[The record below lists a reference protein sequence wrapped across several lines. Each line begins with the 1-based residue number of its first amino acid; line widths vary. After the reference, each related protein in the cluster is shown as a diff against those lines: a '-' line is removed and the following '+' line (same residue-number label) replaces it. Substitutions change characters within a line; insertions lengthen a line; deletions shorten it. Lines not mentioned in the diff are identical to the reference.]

1 MNESLGN
8 ISNINLAF
16 LGISLT
22 LFTVIYSFILNY
34 RETLKEKTH
43 ERSSGNVSPSLKQKI
58 SFLKKNIKTFKSVN
72 FHLKIIIYFSFS
84 QFLIPILIIEFV
96 NSNYYKEIL
105 EIILKICFYLEMI
118 YMIILLFRIMRFYEK
133 QTK

>member
-8 ISNINLAF
+8 ISNTNLAF

-34 RETLKEKTH
+34 RETLKEKTL
-43 ERSSGNVSPSLKQKI
+43 ERSFGNNSPSLKQKI
-58 SFLKKNIKTFKSVN
+58 SFLKRNIKTFKNVN
-72 FHLKIIIYFSFS
+72 FHLKIIIYFSFI
-84 QFLIPILIIEFV
+84 QFLIPILIMEFV
-96 NSNYYKEIL
+96 DCKYYIEIF
-105 EIILKICFYLEMI
+105 EKILKVCFYLEMV
-118 YMIILLFRIMRFYEK
+118 YMIILLIRIMKFYEK

>member
-1 MNESLGN
+1 MNENLGN

-34 RETLKEKTH
+34 RESLKEKTLD
-43 ERSSGNVSPSLKQKI
+43 RSLGNNSPSLKQKI
-58 SFLKKNIKTFKSVN
+58 SFLKRNIKTFKNVN

-84 QFLIPILIIEFV
+84 QFLIPIIIMEFIDCE
-96 NSNYYKEIL
+96 YYKEIF
-105 EIILKICFYLEMI
+105 EKILKVCFYLEMV
-118 YMIILLFRIMRFYEK
+118 YMTILLIRIMRFYEK

>member
-34 RETLKEKTH
+34 RETLKEKTL
-43 ERSSGNVSPSLKQKI
+43 ERSSGNNSPSLKQKI
-58 SFLKKNIKTFKSVN
+58 SFLKRNINTFKNVN

-84 QFLIPILIIEFV
+84 QFLIPILIMEFIDCK
-96 NSNYYKEIL
+96 YYKEIF
-105 EIILKICFYLEMI
+105 EKILKVCFYLEMV
-118 YMIILLFRIMRFYEK
+118 YMIILLIRIMTFYEK

>member
-34 RETLKEKTH
+34 RETLKEKTL
-43 ERSSGNVSPSLKQKI
+43 ERSSGNISPSLKQKI
-58 SFLKKNIKTFKSVN
+58 SFLKKNIKTFRSVN

-84 QFLIPILIIEFV
+84 QFLIPIIIVEFV
-96 NSNYYKEIL
+96 DCNYYKEIL

-118 YMIILLFRIMRFYEK
+118 YIIILLFRIMKFYEK

>member
-16 LGISLT
+16 LGICLT

-34 RETLKEKTH
+34 RETLKENTL
-43 ERSSGNVSPSLKQKI
+43 ERSLGNNSPSLKQKI

-72 FHLKIIIYFSFS
+72 YHLKIIIYLSFI
-84 QFLIPILIIEFV
+84 QFLIPILTIDFIDCM
-96 NSNYYKEIL
+96 YYKGIL
-105 EIILKICFYLEMI
+105 VKILKISFYLEMI
-118 YMIILLFRIMRFYEK
+118 YMIVLLFRIMRFYEK

>member
-34 RETLKEKTH
+34 RESLKEKTL
-43 ERSSGNVSPSLKQKI
+43 ERSSGNNSPSLKQKI
-58 SFLKKNIKTFKSVN
+58 YFLKKNIKTFKNVN

-84 QFLIPILIIEFV
+84 QFLIPILIMEFV
-96 NSNYYKEIL
+96 DCISYKEIF
-105 EIILKICFYLEMI
+105 ERILKVCFYLEMI
-118 YMIILLFRIMRFYEK
+118 YMIILLFRIMKFYEK